1 MLSDQ
6 SFTEKLRQKFDKFA
20 IKSDL
25 QDSIHAHRI
34 HVYSII
40 MTYLRSIGEVI
51 VFLVLSGIAILEGII
66 RSFIPKR
73 YKMKSIDGEIA
84 LVTGGGGG
92 LGRLLSLRLANLG
105 AIVIV
110 WDINKSG
117 EIKKQIS
124 KSKKI
129 LKF

>member
-1 MLSDQ
+1 
-6 SFTEKLRQKFDKFA
+6 
-20 IKSDL
+20 
-25 QDSIHAHRI
+25 
-34 HVYSII
+34 

-51 VFLVLSGIAILEGII
+51 VFLLLSIFAILSGIIK
-66 RSFIPKR
+66 SFIPKK

-110 WDINKSG
+110 WDINETG
-117 EIKKQIS
+117 
-124 KSKKI
+124 KSKIGK
-129 LKF
+129 LKK

>member
-1 MLSDQ
+1 
-6 SFTEKLRQKFDKFA
+6 
-20 IKSDL
+20 
-25 QDSIHAHRI
+25 
-34 HVYSII
+34 
-40 MTYLRSIGEVI
+40 
-51 VFLVLSGIAILEGII
+51 
-66 RSFIPKR
+66 
-73 YKMKSIDGEIA
+73 MKSIDGEIA

-124 KSKKI
+124 KLKKI

>member
-1 MLSDQ
+1 
-6 SFTEKLRQKFDKFA
+6 
-20 IKSDL
+20 
-25 QDSIHAHRI
+25 
-34 HVYSII
+34 

-51 VFLVLSGIAILEGII
+51 IFLLLSIFAILDGIVK
-66 RSFIPKR
+66 SFIPKR

-110 WDINKSG
+110 WDINETG
-117 EIKKQIS
+117 EYEMKK
-124 KSKKI
+124 
-129 LKF
+129 